1 MNEDNNGNNIEN
13 EFEKKGLINY
23 LGAIIGGIVAL
34 VLCFTQFYRFLLNIV
49 IVFGGMFI
57 GNYVQKNKSHV
68 KEKLKVCK
76 LDINMEPPPRAPP
89 RICCLVVVPGVVLLS
104 HHRHR
109 C

>member
-57 GNYVQKNKSHV
+57 GNYVQKNRTRCPAGASCENRK
-68 KEKLKVCK
+68 
-76 LDINMEPPPRAPP
+76 D
-89 RICCLVVVPGVVLLS
+89 CCRLVAAFYPS
-104 HHRHR
+104 
-109 C
+109 